1 MRTRRVIAIVL
12 AFVALPLVLFGL
24 IDPLEGGISL
34 LVAILLGLV
43 VWVLA
48 RVPIPKLLWISLI
61 ATVALG
67 VLTLGMAVLTIEEAT
82 GTGTATNPVLPVVA
96 LVWLWRI
103 GVLVVLSGAV
113 VYIVRMFRSLHRPL
127 STTEAPAP

>member
-34 LVAILLGLV
+34 LVAILLGV
-43 VWVLA
+43 AIWALA
-48 RVPIPKLLWISLI
+48 RVPVPRLLWISLI

-67 VLTLGMAVLTIEEAT
+67 VLTLGMAALSIEEAT
-82 GTGTATNPVLPVVA
+82 GTGTATNPILPVVA
-96 LVWLWRI
+96 LLWLWRI
-103 GVLVVLSGAV
+103 GVLVVLAGAV
-113 VYIVRMFRSLHRPL
+113 VYIVRIFRSLHRPVG
-127 STTEAPAP
+127 TIEEAAL